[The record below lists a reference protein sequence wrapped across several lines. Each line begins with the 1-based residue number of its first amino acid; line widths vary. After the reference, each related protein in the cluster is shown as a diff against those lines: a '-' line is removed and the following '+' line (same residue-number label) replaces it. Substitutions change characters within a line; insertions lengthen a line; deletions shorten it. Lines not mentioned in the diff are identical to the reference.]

1 MLETVGNNLSLP
13 TFFHLINTDNLIS
26 SKEAISLLELISDDV
41 KLKHDRTDTVLLAI
55 DIKIQGNTY
64 SFYVVSKSNMFN
76 LARVCVFDCY
86 GKQVWIDNF
95 TNDIRGIY
103 QLVNIKQLLSNH
115 DYQAVID
122 NSLTGKSVG
131 FAVSQTKQMI
141 KYLQDEFS
149 I

>member
-1 MLETVGNNLSLP
+1 MLVGNINLP
-13 TFFHLINTDNLIS
+13 TFFHHVTSDHLIS
-26 SKEAISLLELISDDV
+26 CREAIALLELVGDEVS
-41 KLKHDRTDTVLLAI
+41 LKNDQRDIILLAM
-55 DIKIQGNTY
+55 DIKIHGYTY

-76 LARVCVFDCY
+76 LARVVIFDAH
-86 GKQVWIDNF
+86 GEKVWIDNF
-95 TNDIRGIY
+95 TRDIMGYY
-103 QLVNIKQLLSNH
+103 QLVNIKQLLKEY

-131 FAVSQTKQMI
+131 FAVNQTKQMI